1 MNQQQLNRMI
11 EAYFD
16 AALSRADEDRL
27 RRELRR
33 PDIVP
38 TPQVTEARAVM
49 GIAAVL
55 RGRGADRRRKALPI
69 LSTVVRYA
77 VPAAACAAI
86 VWAYFAAPAAVPDT
100 YRALGIYASAD
111 RSSAVETSFA
121 MAADM
126 LSTASGDAAD
136 IVQFNIDNLD
146 L

>member
-1 MNQQQLNRMI
+1 MI

-55 RGRGADRRRKALPI
+55 RGRGADRRRKARPI

-86 VWAYFAAPAAVPDT
+86 VWAYFAAPAGAVPDT
-100 YRALGIYASAD
+100 YRALGVYASAD
-111 RSSAVETSFA
+111 RSSAVETSLA
-121 MAADM
+121 MTADM